1 MTLRLRLSMLA
12 VALVAA
18 GLLAAGIATRY
29 ELRGFLIDRVDSQLQ
44 SATNP
49 VSLYFERGDTDHGA
63 QGQVLGVLPPGSY
76 AAVVTGSSTWP
87 ASQYFGA
94 ARRPANLKQAVTQAP
109 LGHLHPGRLPRVR
122 DTRPGRGRPR
132 LACGSRSRRRFT
144 TSTRRSTG
152 WPCWSCWSA

>member
-63 QGQVLGVLPPGSY
+63 QGPVLGVLPRGQLRRRHHRQQQRGRLPVLRPRLG
-76 AAVVTGSSTWP
+76 T
-87 ASQYFGA
+87 
-94 ARRPANLKQAVTQAP
+94 RRPA
-109 LGHLHPGRLPRVR
+109 
-122 DTRPGRGRPR
+122 
-132 LACGSRSRRRFT
+132 SRR
-144 TSTRRSTG
+144 
-152 WPCWSCWSA
+152 